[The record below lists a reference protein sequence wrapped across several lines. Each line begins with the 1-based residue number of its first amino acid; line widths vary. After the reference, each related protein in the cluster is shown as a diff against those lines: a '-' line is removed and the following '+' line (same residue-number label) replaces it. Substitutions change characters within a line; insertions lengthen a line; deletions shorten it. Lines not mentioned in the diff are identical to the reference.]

1 MQASLLAG
9 RFSLF
14 NICIFTAIMD
24 YCLLFYIFYEL
35 ANLDIKFNC
44 KNEHKFTIFLQ
55 TQLKILD
62 LLQRKDLFHQ
72 PLNSREIFS

>member
-1 MQASLLAG
+1 MRASLLAG

-14 NICIFTAIMD
+14 NICIFTVIMD

-55 TQLKILD
+55 TIK
-62 LLQRKDLFHQ
+62 
-72 PLNSREIFS
+72 NSRFAAKERSFPSATQL